1 VPSWEKKPIEPGEE
15 TEISVEIQ
23 PEETGFF
30 HKTIRVHCNVEEGVI
45 PLVVRGRV
53 KEN

>member
-30 HKTIRVHCNVEEGVI
+30 HKTIRVHCNVEKGVI
-45 PLVVRGRV
+45 SLGI
-53 KEN
+53 KGMISK